1 MFLMW
6 EIGCDER
13 ITFILYH
20 IFCRYDDA
28 AFKLT
33 AALKVESQNI
43 KFIVSAKE
51 KLCHC
56 YVKVS
61 AR

>member
-1 MFLMW
+1 MW
-6 EIGCDER
+6 EIGCDGR
-13 ITFILYH
+13 ITFVLYH

-28 AFKLT
+28 VFKLT
-33 AALKVESQNI
+33 GALKVENQNI
-43 KFIVSAKE
+43 EFIVSAKE

-61 AR
+61 AE